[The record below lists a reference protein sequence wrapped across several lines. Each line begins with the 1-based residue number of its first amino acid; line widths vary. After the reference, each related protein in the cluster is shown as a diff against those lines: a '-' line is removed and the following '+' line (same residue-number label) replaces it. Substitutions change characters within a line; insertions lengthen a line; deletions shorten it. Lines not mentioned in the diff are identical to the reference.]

1 MGGPCSV
8 RVSVYFWLLQ
18 GVAPGPLLMISIEL
32 LSASSVERSGTCRL
46 FSPLF
51 IPHAIVLLLT
61 TIIRAV
67 KLRSSLTACN

>member
-8 RVSVYFWLLQ
+8 RVSVYFWPLQ

-32 LSASSVERSGTCRL
+32 LSASSVERSGFCRL

-51 IPHAIVLLLT
+51 YPTRDCSSFNDDHLGRKTSFIPHGL
-61 TIIRAV
+61 
-67 KLRSSLTACN
+67 